1 MKVQLQREYALS
13 RAVQVITI
21 LMLTACS
28 ASQSRMMV
36 KPEPVVDELP
46 VESMPVA
53 AGPLVSSSNDVSA
66 EIQQQARSRQHRYVV
81 YGDTY
86 EVMEQSLGYV
96 EVGLASWY
104 GKKFH
109 GRLTANGEVYDMY
122 QFTAAHKTLPLPT
135 KVRVTNLD
143 NGKKVDV
150 RVNDRGPFHDD
161 RLIDLSYSAAVKL
174 GFSGKGTAPVV
185 IEALDLLNYPD
196 RIVSDQSEQV
206 TTSLYLQIGAFKL
219 AVSASRLRDRVATL
233 LVNQGLD
240 VPVRVLQSEM
250 DSLGINKVWIGP
262 IQSAT
267 VESEISPILSELSLD
282 KPIRV
287 EIH

>member
-1 MKVQLQREYALS
+1 MKARLQREYALT
-13 RAVQVITI
+13 RAVQVIII
-21 LMLTACS
+21 LLLTACS

-36 KPEPVVDELP
+36 QPEPVVDELP
-46 VESMPVA
+46 AESTPVA
-53 AGPLVSSSNDVSA
+53 AGPLVPSFNDISA
-66 EIQQQARSRQHRYVV
+66 EIQQDRSKQHRYVV

-122 QFTAAHKTLPLPT
+122 KLTAAHKTLPLPT
-135 KVRVTNLD
+135 MVRVTNLD
-143 NGKKVDV
+143 NGKKVNV
-150 RVNDRGPFHDD
+150 SVNDRGPFHDD

-196 RIVSDQSEQV
+196 RIVPDQSEQEMV
-206 TTSLYLQIGAFKL
+206 SLYLQIGAFKL
-219 AVSASRLRDRVATL
+219 AVSASRLRDQVATL
-233 LVNQGLD
+233 LVSQGLD
-240 VPVRVLQSEM
+240 VPVKVLQNEM
-250 DSLGINKVWIGP
+250 DSRGINKVWIGP

-267 VESEISPILSELSLD
+267 VELGISSILSELSLD